1 MTKQTILIVDDDINN
16 ISVLGKLLN
25 QAGHKVAMAKG
36 GEQAIERATKNV
48 PSLILLDIIMH
59 DMSGFDVIEKIKAI
73 PKLSEVPVI
82 FLSSLDDPETKV
94 MGFELGAVDYIS
106 KPIKERECLAR
117 VALHLKLQSL
127 SKEVNKQNSDLAAA
141 KENAEEQV
149 KLKTAELKMAYDRLL
164 VSERTA
170 VGTLRVFEEINQG
183 IAYISD
189 VGELKFSNS
198 FYRKHNEFVPEHSW
212 QPNQTV
218 EFTFSEQYTFLL
230 YNKTWSDGSY
240 VQIITDITDIKS
252 THLRLLHASKIFSLG
267 EMSTSVAHSLNQ
279 PLNVIR
285 LAAANG
291 RKILAGPNIDQNY
304 LTKKLNRIESQTERA
319 SDIISHMR
327 MFGNEDEQPP
337 RSVELSA
344 LLNNTVEFLNAECC
358 GAGIELAVEQGEEDM
373 FVHCNE
379 MKLQQAIINILRNAM
394 YACKKSRADS
404 RKISMHTKKG
414 HSVVR
419 VAIEDNGG
427 GIQEGALGRIFEP
440 FYTTK
445 PMGQGIGLGLSISYG
460 TINEMGGEIKA
471 VNTGDGVCFTV
482 TLPIIAAI

>member
-1 MTKQTILIVDDDINN
+1 
-16 ISVLGKLLN
+16 
-25 QAGHKVAMAKG
+25 
-36 GEQAIERATKNV
+36 
-48 PSLILLDIIMH
+48 
-59 DMSGFDVIEKIKAI
+59 
-73 PKLSEVPVI
+73 
-82 FLSSLDDPETKV
+82 
-94 MGFELGAVDYIS
+94 
-106 KPIKERECLAR
+106 
-117 VALHLKLQSL
+117 
-127 SKEVNKQNSDLAAA
+127 
-141 KENAEEQV
+141 
-149 KLKTAELKMAYDRLL
+149 
-164 VSERTA
+164 
-170 VGTLRVFEEINQG
+170 
-183 IAYISD
+183 
-189 VGELKFSNS
+189 
-198 FYRKHNEFVPEHSW
+198 
-212 QPNQTV
+212 
-218 EFTFSEQYTFLL
+218 
-230 YNKTWSDGSY
+230 
-240 VQIITDITDIKS
+240 
-252 THLRLLHASKIFSLG
+252 
-267 EMSTSVAHSLNQ
+267 MSTSVAHSLNQ

-445 PMGQGIGLGLSISYG
+445 PMGQGVGLGLSISYG